1 MALKRTIKRTV
12 ETVTPTFREAFDEFI
27 MEKEAHNLSPATIKN
42 YKQSYEYFISFNR
55 YNEDEDTVDCVS
67 QADFYKW
74 MNTMKLDGVKPTSI
88 NHYIRDTRAF
98 FYWCMDLDRKY
109 IEPAFKIKQAEGQE
123 EQLKLFP
130 DDELALLLEKPERSN
145 NKFTDWRT
153 WAVCNWVLGTGNRA
167 ATIVDVQIG
176 DIDFK
181 KKEIALRH
189 TKNKKAQIIPLSSS
203 LEVVLKEYI
212 KMWRKG
218 APPEAYLFCNVGE
231 EKLTTNALQNSFGKY
246 CKARGATHTN
256 IHGLRHNFA
265 KGWVKNNGNMYAL
278 QKILGHS
285 TLDMTRKYVNL
296 FSEDIKEDYDRF
308 SPLDSIKRKQKRTQT
323 VKKNG

>member
-12 ETVTPTFREAFDEFI
+12 ETFTPTFKEAFDEFV
-27 MEKEAHNLSPATIKN
+27 MEKEAHNLSPKTIKN
-42 YKQSYEYFISFNR
+42 YRQSYEYFIQFNN
-55 YNEDEDTVDCVS
+55 YNEEEDTVDCIS
-67 QADFYKW
+67 QSDFYKW
-74 MNTMKLDGVKPTSI
+74 MNTMKLQGVKATSI

-98 FYWCMDLDRKY
+98 FYWCMDIDRKY
-109 IEPAFKIKQAEGQE
+109 IEPAFKIRQAEAQE

-130 DDELALLLEKPERSN
+130 DDEINLLLEKPARSN
-145 NKFTDWRT
+145 GKFTDWRT

-176 DIDFK
+176 DIDFR

-212 KMWRKG
+212 RMWRKD

-323 VKKNG
+323 VKKT